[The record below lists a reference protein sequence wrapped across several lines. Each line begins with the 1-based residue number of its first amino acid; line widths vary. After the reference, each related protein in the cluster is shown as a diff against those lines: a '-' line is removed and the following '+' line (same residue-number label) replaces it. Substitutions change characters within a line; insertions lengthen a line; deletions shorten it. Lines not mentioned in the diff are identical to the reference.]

1 VPLRERRIGPIS
13 MIVVRSCRS
22 RTLRHSGAKF
32 LRRNLRRT
40 LGSAAAGGKPSGGSG
55 VSRPAAASAPDGLR
69 QRRLDFSARESICVD
84 QILELMTLVRRLSTP
99 SAVYAV
105 TAKYQVPD
113 GRFVTV

>member
-1 VPLRERRIGPIS
+1 

-40 LGSAAAGGKPSGGSG
+40 LGGAAAG
-55 VSRPAAASAPDGLR
+55 VSRPAAACAPDGLR
-69 QRRLDFSARESICVD
+69 QRRLNFSAPESICVD